1 MKPFARLAALAAEPN
16 HAVTDPLS
24 FLEYG
29 VYFVAALA
37 ITLWVGRTLFRSG
50 RAFLVDAFHGNQ
62 ESTLQTVPFKEFTL
76 RAEPLLLVLWT
87 ITFPVHQFIAHCSHW
102 VLMRLQPSLS
112 VLKTTYHG
120 C

>member
-50 RAFLVDAFHGNQ
+50 RAFLVDAFHGNAARP
-62 ESTLQTVPFKEFTL
+62 TRL
-76 RAEPLLLVLWT
+76 
-87 ITFPVHQFIAHCSHW
+87 ITF
-102 VLMRLQPSLS
+102 
-112 VLKTTYHG
+112 
-120 C
+120 